1 MFPCLVPGGQNRE
14 GLGCAVDKGPS
25 QFDVTSSLGVE
36 RETEVAK
43 DRDDLRA

>member
-1 MFPCLVPGGQNRE
+1 MGGDCE
-14 GLGCAVDKGPS
+14 GFGYAVDKNPS